1 MVVASA
7 MLIPVAAQALLL
19 YNGIIFYQHYLYN
32 LSSVKDRFMDIEGT
46 YTLQASPEDVWQSL
60 LDRQVLLRAVP
71 GIERL
76 EQLDK
81 DTYAIAMHVKQPPLR
96 GSYHGHI
103 TVAEQHFPYHYRLIL
118 DGEGRQSTLSGN
130 GVVHLS
136 QRDSM
141 TIIAYKGTLNLG
153 KLGTL
158 LPTALVKGTV
168 KMLIQQF
175 FTALADHLRAK
186 VPVQILASEEPE
198 DAVIVKQP
206 TRGDTLLLSP
216 SASPAQEVAAL
227 MQSHTPLQS
236 IVHWFRLGAGNPV
249 QEVIWETRI
258 RRIGIASGLLLLVWI
273 GTRLPRK

>member
-1 MVVASA
+1 MYH
-7 MLIPVAAQALLL
+7 P
-19 YNGIIFYQHYLYN
+19 Y
-32 LSSVKDRFMDIEGT
+32 SSSIVKDYFMDIEGT

-60 LDRQVLLRAVP
+60 LDRQVLLRTIP
-71 GIERL
+71 GIEQL

-81 DTYAIAMHVKQPPLR
+81 DTYAIAIHVKQAPLI
-96 GSYHGHI
+96 GTYHGHVS
-103 TVAEQHFPYHYRLIL
+103 VAEQHFPYHYRLII

-130 GVVHLS
+130 GVIHLS

-158 LPTALVKGTV
+158 LPTAIVKGTA

-186 VPVQILASEEPE
+186 VPVQIIASSEEGE
-198 DAVIVKQP
+198 YTSIVKQP
-206 TRGDTLLLSP
+206 GGEIVILPPFVPPLEEEAQLTLSR
-216 SASPAQEVAAL
+216 
-227 MQSHTPLQS
+227 TPLRS
-236 IVHWFRLGAGNPV
+236 VVHRFGLGAGDPV
-249 QEVIWETRI
+249 QEALWERRI
-258 RRIGIASGLLLLVWI
+258 QRIGIMSGLLLLVWI